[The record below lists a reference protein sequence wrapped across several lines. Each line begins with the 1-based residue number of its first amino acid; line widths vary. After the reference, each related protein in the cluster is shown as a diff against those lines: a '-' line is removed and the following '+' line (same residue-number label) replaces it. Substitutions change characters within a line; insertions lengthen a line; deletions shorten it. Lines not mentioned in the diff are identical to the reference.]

1 MSIACHNLKS
11 GILVT
16 NKFVSCLPHVLSA
29 GLGCQAEEQQQLM
42 TMRVTDDLTNAVIND
57 FLIDMN
63 KLPALEK
70 DVN

>member
-1 MSIACHNLKS
+1 MYSLLVLGVKQKS
-11 GILVT
+11 NNNI
-16 NKFVSCLPHVLSA
+16 
-29 GLGCQAEEQQQLM
+29 M